1 MPLKIVH
8 VITRLITGGADENT
22 ILSCNAQVAAGHE
35 VWLVFG
41 REHDPAM
48 QASVDPR
55 VRTLV
60 FPVIVRRIDP
70 ISDVLATVRLVRLFR
85 RLRPDIVHTHT
96 SKAGILGR
104 AAAFLAGVRGVV
116 HGLHILPFMN
126 EAPLQ
131 RWIYKLAEKV
141 VAPATHAFVSVS
153 DAMRHAALES
163 GLGRPEQHF
172 TIASGMA
179 LDRFT
184 TAAPLSLTELEGA
197 FGVALARP
205 PRLVLAISALEK
217 RKRIAELV
225 RIIAGLGEGY
235 SDVHLVVL
243 GKGDQ
248 FDALSALTTQA
259 GLQGRVHL
267 LGFRGDVE
275 RWISTA
281 EVCVICSLRE
291 GLPRAIV
298 QYALGARP
306 IICTELPGVDRVVR
320 QGFNGYLV
328 PPDRLD
334 EMAPLLQTLL
344 SDVALRHE
352 MTANARSLD
361 LSDWGVEKM
370 TSALEVVYM
379 DLLAKPRDFVRG

>member
-22 ILSCNAQVAAGHE
+22 VLSCNAQAAAGHE

-41 REHDPAM
+41 REHDAAM

-55 VRTLV
+55 VRAV
-60 FPVIVRRIDP
+60 VIPSIVRRIDP
-70 ISDVLATVRLVRLFR
+70 VRDALAIAGLVALFR
-85 RLRPDIVHTHT
+85 RIRPDIVHTHT

-104 AAAFLAGVRGVV
+104 VAAFLTGVRGVV
-116 HGLHILPFMN
+116 HGFHILPFMN

-131 RWIYKLAEKV
+131 RWFYKLAEKV

-153 DAMRHAALES
+153 DAMRNAALES

-172 TIASGMA
+172 TIASGMV

-184 TAAPLSLTELEGA
+184 TAAPLSLSELEGA
-197 FGVALARP
+197 FGLTLARP

-225 RIIAGLGEGY
+225 RIIGGLGAGY
-235 SDVHLVVL
+235 SDVHLAVL
-243 GKGDQ
+243 GKGNQ
-248 FDALSALTTQA
+248 FGALSEQIVRA
-259 GLQGRVHL
+259 GLRGRVHL
-267 LGFRGDVE
+267 LGFRSDVE

-306 IICTELPGVDRVVR
+306 ILCTELPGVDRVVR

-334 EMAPLLQTLL
+334 EMAPLLQRLL
-344 SDVALRHE
+344 SDGALRRE
-352 MTANARSLD
+352 MAANARALD

-370 TSALEVVYM
+370 TGALEVVYR
-379 DLLAKPRDFVRG
+379 DLLARAGDHVTH